1 MSTWWGS
8 LRLQVAAVV
17 NCTGPDYDI
26 RRATSPLLTQ
36 LREAGLITGD
46 ALQLGLEVDADYGVV
61 GRAGQATPGLYYVG
75 PMLRARLWE
84 AIAIPEL
91 RTHTRQLADKILHT
105 LHHAPQHSTHP

>member
-1 MSTWWGS
+1 MT
-8 LRLQVAAVV
+8 
-17 NCTGPDYDI
+17 P
-26 RRATSPLLTQ
+26 PLLTDELDLLAQ
-36 LREAGLITGD
+36 LLPAPGPRIIELGCGAARMARQMLQRWPGLD
-46 ALQLGLEVDADYGVV
+46 YLGLEVDADYAVV

>member
-1 MSTWWGS
+1 MPCR
-8 LRLQVAAVV
+8 LRSSGTRHSPACTAA
-17 NCTGPDYDI
+17 CGERI
-26 RRATSPLLTQ
+26 AS
-36 LREAGLITGD
+36 GD
-46 ALQLGLEVDADYGVV
+46 ALQLGLEVDADYRVV
-61 GRAGQATPGLYYVG
+61 GRTGQATPGLYYVG